1 MLAVGYLSNGDLFLI
16 KFRLL
21 SYYFALFSCLVAFG
35 ERRGEFFI
43 ESFIEELAVVDP
55 LWPKLH

>member
-21 SYYFALFSCLVAFG
+21 SYYFGIFSCLVAFG

-55 LWPKLH
+55 L